1 VPRPFP
7 IESGTISKPECNFTH
22 FTINFLFAPFH
33 FSPRSFWCQIDQLP
47 YHYPAIILK
56 RRTTPFTMIV
66 TYPFHVSA
74 VAKTDQQRAAPVPP
88 NFTSVTASAS
98 SRARGGINIRRTV
111 PEITPHQARTCLHG
125 IRRSQDR
132 KAFNLSSITK
142 GAGRQFFP
150 TSSHANRPIPPL
162 QEPEQGPAKG
172 EKSLNRMKAF
182 IRMAQ
187 FT

>member
-56 RRTTPFTMIV
+56 RRTTPFPMIV
-66 TYPFHVSA
+66 TYPFHVSS

-98 SRARGGINIRRTV
+98 SRARGGGLILGAPCLKLHLIKHGPVCMGFGGLRTEKRSICRLLRRGRVGNFSRPRPTLIA
-111 PEITPHQARTCLHG
+111 PSPPYRNPSKAQ
-125 IRRSQDR
+125 R
-132 KAFNLSSITK
+132 KAK
-142 GAGRQFFP
+142 
-150 TSSHANRPIPPL
+150 
-162 QEPEQGPAKG
+162 KV
-172 EKSLNRMKAF
+172 
-182 IRMAQ
+182 
-187 FT
+187 